1 MFLTMGDH
9 LGSATV
15 TVDATT
21 SEVVERATFQP
32 FGAMESDYRPDRWAD
47 QRELYKFT
55 GKEEDIEVGATY
67 FGARYYQP
75 HLGRF
80 MSADPLAVHGMG
92 GDLNPYAY
100 VRGRVMTHV
109 DPLGLEDE
117 AVAAAAAAGAGE
129 TPQPE
134 TNHPEGVYERTS
146 VQIIQDP
153 CGGPA
158 CADAQVARSRTGF
171 GFDPPSTRAPV
182 GNLLGVPPDGA
193 RTDDVI
199 GRGMKDTVTS
209 RDWRGPEIQ
218 KTIAPMGQAG
228 GAVLLAALY
237 IVVLPEVLAAAEE
250 AAVAAAAAAGV
261 REAAEPEERVRS
273 GLAAAIAAAAD
284 DEVIAD
290 VIALARDARHGSSRL
305 LLLSALERSADPRAR
320 AALIELG
327 ADPDLTKEVHV
338 ILRRLTC

>member
-1 MFLTMGDH
+1 
-9 LGSATV
+9 
-15 TVDATT
+15 
-21 SEVVERATFQP
+21 
-32 FGAMESDYRPDRWAD
+32 
-47 QRELYKFT
+47 
-55 GKEEDIEVGATY
+55 
-67 FGARYYQP
+67 
-75 HLGRF
+75 
-80 MSADPLAVHGMG
+80 
-92 GDLNPYAY
+92 
-100 VRGRVMTHV
+100 
-109 DPLGLEDE
+109 
-117 AVAAAAAAGAGE
+117 
-129 TPQPE
+129 
-134 TNHPEGVYERTS
+134 
-146 VQIIQDP
+146 
-153 CGGPA
+153 
-158 CADAQVARSRTGF
+158 
-171 GFDPPSTRAPV
+171 
-182 GNLLGVPPDGA
+182 
-193 RTDDVI
+193 
-199 GRGMKDTVTS
+199 MKDTVTS

-338 ILRRLTC
+338 SCGASRVDGRGDALRGRCLRRCRLSPPLRRAFGAERPRDGSKARVLRSLWSPTG